1 LSLSRSWSCFRI
13 TRGNRQAPSPLGVES
28 ISCHHEPDISD
39 GRDLLRRNKP
49 DFWGKSV
56 GRREFLRNTAALS
69 LSFSGAAAALSACSS
84 PVDPIRTDELM
95 PARPDAPVTLPIH
108 DDNPPLEDG
117 FEPEYGATLKIYNW
131 EEYLWPRIVDE
142 FAEKYE
148 ITVEIST
155 FSDMDEALAMLRSG
169 ADFDVFFHR
178 TDVISKLVSEK
189 LLRPLTHS
197 YIPNFSANVWSV
209 YGNPFYDQGA
219 RYGVPYTVYTT
230 GIVWRTDRVTEDIA
244 ALSNPYE
251 IFWDERYKNRIHL
264 LDDYRETI
272 SMVLL
277 KNGITDLN
285 TSDEGVL
292 AMVADDLAPL
302 AENIGAL
309 DIDAYED
316 VPGDEAWIHHAWS
329 GDAIASQYYFPKGE
343 DPSVIRYWFPP
354 DGTGA
359 VANDCMG
366 VLRKARN
373 PVLAHLFID
382 HLLDFDIATRN
393 FGWNGY
399 QPPQNELGPKRLVVE
414 GYVSRELKNTI
425 TRRSSF
431 NSGFMQMELS
441 PEADDRWHGVW
452 EEFENR
458 V

>member
-1 LSLSRSWSCFRI
+1 M
-13 TRGNRQAPSPLGVES
+13 RQASLTG
-28 ISCHHEPDISD
+28 
-39 GRDLLRRNKP
+39 GDLQHRNMD
-49 DFWGKSV
+49 DFWRKPL

-84 PVDPIRTDELM
+84 SRGPVRSDELRL
-95 PARPDAPVTLPIH
+95 ARPDAPVTLPID

-117 FEPEYGATLKIYNW
+117 LEPEPGATLKIYNW

-142 FAEKYE
+142 FADKYE
-148 ITVEIST
+148 VAVEIST
-155 FSDMDEALAMLRSG
+155 FSDMDEALASLRSG
-169 ADFDVFFHR
+169 SDFDVFFHR
-178 TDVISKLVSEK
+178 TDVISKLVAEK
-189 LLRPLTHS
+189 LLQPLNHS
-197 YIPNFSANVWSV
+197 YIPNLRANVWSV

-230 GIVWRTDRVTEDIA
+230 GIVWRTDRVGEDIA

-251 IFWDERYKNRIHL
+251 IFWDERYKGRIHL

-285 TSDEGVL
+285 THDEAALGT
-292 AMVADDLAPL
+292 VADDLAAL

-309 DIDAYED
+309 DIDAYKD
-316 VPGDEAWIHHAWS
+316 VPGGEAWIHQAWS

-343 DPSVIRYWFPP
+343 DPTVIRYWFPP

-359 VANDCMG
+359 VANDSIG
-366 VLRKARN
+366 VLSQARN

-382 HLLDFDIATRN
+382 HLLDSDIAARN

-399 QPPQNELGPKRLVVE
+399 QPPQNKLAPSRLVAD
-414 GYVSRELKNTI
+414 GYVPRELKNTI

-431 NSGFMQMELS
+431 NRGFMQMELS
-441 PEADDRWHGVW
+441 PEVDDLWHGVW
-452 EEFENR
+452 EEFETR